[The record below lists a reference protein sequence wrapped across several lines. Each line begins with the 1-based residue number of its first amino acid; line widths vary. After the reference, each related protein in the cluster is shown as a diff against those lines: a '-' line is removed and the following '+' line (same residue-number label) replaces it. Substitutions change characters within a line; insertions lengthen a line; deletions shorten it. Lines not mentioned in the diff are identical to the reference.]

1 MALSGLTSQQM
12 EQQEV
17 EDEFTCAGVLRGALV
32 ALQPSVERIFGVK
45 LSIGGED
52 ALSAQSGL
60 IWLQLRGTAGDVQAA
75 KLFVKGV
82 VNQETQQEIQFPEVL
97 NCVFCGAKGLFMDC
111 LIKNT
116 SAHIVVGSQG
126 IVLITGLAEPVVKA
140 YSFITDLVEKYKS
153 SQGRRTEAGLES
165 LESRRAFKAIVESL
179 EDRHTLDL
187 LVLPVL
193 VKEVLLDLVKQ
204 SGLDSYAKWDRESL
218 IPFKGNGSWAKQR
231 TVDEIDFGGSEG
243 RLRSNY
249 NAENSP
255 SQQPVFFQQS
265 AHHRI
270 NGTDDFSSKSSN
282 PFSQGLTI
290 DPTLLESPE
299 QGSPQETESKTPSQN
314 AVLLS
319 AGSREDFDH
328 LLMFF
333 TTMGFAEDVVQA
345 VLTRTGPKEASQLLD
360 LIQQEQDKTG
370 QRNRRSESQNVTGIG
385 GEMHEA
391 LQILEASK
399 GEPNAKEDFVLDV
412 LKKAAATCG
421 YTEETVMEVC
431 SNLPELKP
439 HELLMQL
446 QKQGEVNRTR
456 GGSKKADWKI
466 GPNSVADLDTG
477 SGKAEAEMST
487 TKVDTSKPVNIN
499 GRPLSVRGPPQT
511 TYSFETLDS
520 EVQPMDSHVQVPP
533 RTIRQNLDFSSPN
546 ISNQSISHKPQHGRS
561 GAASVVTGP
570 QRFLESLKTPFK
582 LQLSDEPG
590 DPMLRQI
597 IIDGSNVAKSHG
609 LGVFFSCRGI
619 ALAVQQFW
627 TRGHREITVFVPQW
641 RQKNNSNVKERQ
653 FLTELHDLGFL
664 KYTPSRE
671 VEGKRINSYDDR
683 FMLELAQKTKGVVV
697 TNDNLRDLVN
707 ESPAWRDIIKKSLLQ
722 YVFAGDLFML
732 PDDPLGR
739 GGPHLRDFLHK
750 HNSSL
755 PVPGSHSYAGASASF
770 PHSPAAP
777 HAHTEVLRYRDW
789 TPGGH
794 SRGQGS
800 GRGPWDEGE
809 GRQEVRERTVE
820 ETLKLQKRL
829 VQIFPGQE
837 SVIIMILQ
845 CHPSIRDDSRLTD
858 LILEQQE

>member
-1 MALSGLTSQQM
+1 MLSPAVRCVMALSGLTLDSCGSQRM

-17 EDEFTCAGVLRGALV
+17 EDEFTCAGVLRGALL
-32 ALQPSVERIFGVK
+32 ALQPTVERVFGVK

-52 ALSAQSGL
+52 GPSALSGQ
-60 IWLQLRGTAGDVQAA
+60 IWLQLRGTAGDVRAA

-82 VNQETQQEIQFPEVL
+82 VNQEAQQEIQFPEVL
-97 NCVFCGAKGLFMDC
+97 HCVFCGAKGLFMDC

-116 SAHIVVGSQG
+116 SAHVVVGSQG

-140 YSFITDLVEKYKS
+140 YSLITDLVEKYKS
-153 SQGRRTEAGLES
+153 SQGRRSEAGLES

-193 VKEVLLDLVKQ
+193 VKEVLLLLVKQ
-204 SGLDSYAKWDRESL
+204 SGLDSHTKRAQEGP
-218 IPFKGNGSWAKQR
+218 IPVEVNGAWAMQR
-231 TVDEIDFGGSEG
+231 TVDEIVFGGSG
-243 RLRSNY
+243 GSNR
-249 NAENSP
+249 NTENSH
-255 SQQPVFFQQS
+255 SQQPRLFPQS
-265 AHHRI
+265 SHRI
-270 NGTDDFSSKSSN
+270 NSTDDFSSQSCN
-282 PFSQGLTI
+282 PFSTHFEI
-290 DPTLLESPE
+290 PESPE
-299 QGSPQETESKTPSQN
+299 PGSPQETQSETPQQDT
-314 AVLLS
+314 VLLF
-319 AGSREDFDH
+319 ARSREDFDH
-328 LLMFF
+328 HLKFF

-370 QRNRRSESQNVTGIG
+370 QRNRSHESQNVAGIG

-399 GEPNAKEDFVLDV
+399 GKDEDFVMDV

-421 YTEETVMEVC
+421 YDEERVMEVC
-431 SNLPELKP
+431 SNLPELQP

-446 QKQGEVNRTR
+446 QKQGEANRTR
-456 GGSKKADWKI
+456 GGSKKSDWKI
-466 GPNSVADLDTG
+466 GPNSMADLDTG
-477 SGKAEAEMST
+477 SGKSQMRNAKLDA
-487 TKVDTSKPVNIN
+487 SKPVNIN
-499 GRPLSVRGPPQT
+499 GRPSSVRGPPQT

-520 EVQPMDSHVQVPP
+520 DVQPMISPVRSPP
-533 RTIRQNLDFSSPN
+533 RTIRQNMDFSSPD
-546 ISNQSISHKPQHGRS
+546 ISNQSAVPKPHHGRS

-597 IIDGSNVAKSHG
+597 IIDGSNVAMSHG

-627 TRGHREITVFVPQW
+627 ARGHREITVFVPQW
-641 RQKNNSNVKERQ
+641 RQKNNSKVKERQ
-653 FLTELHDLGFL
+653 YMNELYDLGFL

-683 FMLELAQKTKGVVV
+683 FMLELAQKTSGVIV
-697 TNDNLRDLVN
+697 TNDNLRDLVD

-750 HNSSL
+750 HHSL
-755 PVPGSHSYAGASASF
+755 PVPGSHSFAGVSASF
-770 PHSPAAP
+770 PPPSAAR
-777 HAHTEVLRYRDW
+777 HAHTEVLQYRDW

-794 SRGQGS
+794 
-800 GRGPWDEGE
+800 GRG
-809 GRQEVRERTVE
+809 QEVRERTAE
-820 ETLKLQKRL
+820 ETLKLRQSL
-829 VQIFPGQE
+829 VQIFPDQE

-845 CHPSIRDDSRLTD
+845 CHPTVRDVSRLTD

>member
-1 MALSGLTSQQM
+1 MALSGLTLDGCGSRRL

-17 EDEFTCAGVLRGALV
+17 EDEFTCAGVLRGALL
-32 ALQPSVERIFGVK
+32 ALQPSVERVFGVK

-52 ALSAQSGL
+52 GPSAQSGQ
-60 IWLQLRGTAGDVQAA
+60 IWLKLQGTPGDVQAA

-97 NCVFCGAKGLFMDC
+97 HCVFCGAKGLFMDC

-116 SAHIVVGSQG
+116 SAHVVVGSQS
-126 IVLITGLAEPVVKA
+126 IVLITGLTEPVVKA
-140 YSFITDLVEKYKS
+140 YSLITDLVEKYKS
-153 SQGRRTEAGLES
+153 SQGRRSEAGLES

-204 SGLDSYAKWDRESL
+204 SGLDSHAMRAREGP
-218 IPFKGNGSWAKQR
+218 IPVEGNGSWTMQR
-231 TVDEIDFGGSEG
+231 NVDETVFESTGG
-243 RLRSNY
+243 LNQ
-249 NAENSP
+249 NTENSN
-255 SQQPVFFQQS
+255 SLQPRLFPQAS
-265 AHHRI
+265 HRI
-270 NGTDDFSSKSSN
+270 NGTDYFSSQSNN
-282 PFSQGLTI
+282 PFSRGFTL
-290 DPTLLESPE
+290 DPTPFQIPESPE
-299 QGSPQETESKTPSQN
+299 PGFPQETASETSPTPQDT
-314 AVLLS
+314 VLLS

-328 LLMFF
+328 FLKFF
-333 TTMGFAEDVVQA
+333 TAMGFAEDAVQA

-370 QRNRRSESQNVTGIG
+370 QRNHSRESQNVAGIG
-385 GEMHEA
+385 EEMHEA
-391 LQILEASK
+391 LQILETSK
-399 GEPNAKEDFVLDV
+399 GKDEDFVLDV

-421 YTEETVMEVC
+421 YTEERVIEVC
-431 SNLPELKP
+431 SNLPELQP
-439 HELLMQL
+439 HDLLMQL
-446 QKQGEVNRTR
+446 QKQGEANQTR
-456 GGSKKADWKI
+456 GGSKKADQKI
-466 GPNSVADLDTG
+466 GPNSVPDLDTV
-477 SGKAEAEMST
+477 SRKAEMRT
-487 TKVDTSKPVNIN
+487 TKLDASKPVNIN
-499 GRPLSVRGPPQT
+499 GRPSSVRGPPQM

-520 EVQPMDSHVQVPP
+520 EVQPMISPVRSPP
-533 RTIRQNLDFSSPN
+533 QTISQNMDFSSPD
-546 ISNQSISHKPQHGRS
+546 ISNQFTVPKPNHGRP

-597 IIDGSNVAKSHG
+597 IIDGSNVAMSHG
-609 LGVFFSCRGI
+609 LGVFFSCRGF
-619 ALAVQQFW
+619 ALAVQHFW
-627 TRGHREITVFVPQW
+627 ARGHREITVFVPQW
-641 RQKNNSNVKERQ
+641 RQKSNSKVKERQ
-653 FLTELHDLGFL
+653 YMNELFDLGFL

-683 FMLELAQKTKGVVV
+683 FMLDLAQKTNGVIV
-697 TNDNLRDLVN
+697 TNDNLRDLVD

-750 HNSSL
+750 HNSTL
-755 PVPGSHSYAGASASF
+755 PVPGSHSFAGVSASY
-770 PHSPAAP
+770 PPPSAAP
-777 HAHTEVLRYRDW
+777 RAHTEVLQYRDW
-789 TPGGH
+789 TPGGQG
-794 SRGQGS
+794 RGQGS
-800 GRGPWDEGE
+800 GRG
-809 GRQEVRERTVE
+809 QEVRERTAE
-820 ETLKLQKRL
+820 ETLELQQTL
-829 VQIFPGQE
+829 VQIFPDQE

-845 CHPSIRDDSRLTD
+845 CHQTVRNINRLTE

>member
-1 MALSGLTSQQM
+1 MALSGLTLDGCGSQRM

-17 EDEFTCAGVLRGALV
+17 EDEFTCAGVLRGALL
-32 ALQPSVERIFGVK
+32 ALQPAVERVFGVK

-52 ALSAQSGL
+52 GPSAQSGQ

-82 VNQETQQEIQFPEVL
+82 VNQEAQQEIQFPEVL
-97 NCVFCGAKGLFMDC
+97 HCVFCGAKGLFMDC

-116 SAHIVVGSQG
+116 SAHVAVGSQG

-140 YSFITDLVEKYKS
+140 YSLITDLVEKYKS
-153 SQGRRTEAGLES
+153 SQGRRSETGLES

-204 SGLDSYAKWDRESL
+204 SGLDSHAKRAQEDP
-218 IPFKGNGSWAKQR
+218 IPVQVNGSWAMQR
-231 TVDEIDFGGSEG
+231 PVDEIVFGSSGGSN
-243 RLRSNY
+243 R
-249 NAENSP
+249 NAENSH
-255 SQQPVFFQQS
+255 SQQPRLFPQS
-265 AHHRI
+265 SHGI
-270 NGTDDFSSKSSN
+270 NSTDVFSSQSYK
-282 PFSQGLTI
+282 PFSTQFEI
-290 DPTLLESPE
+290 PESPE
-299 QGSPQETESKTPSQN
+299 PGLPQETESETPPQDG
-314 AVLLS
+314 VLLS

-328 LLMFF
+328 LLKFF
-333 TTMGFAEDVVQA
+333 TAMGFTEDAVQA

-370 QRNRRSESQNVTGIG
+370 QRNRRSESPNVAGIG

-391 LQILEASK
+391 LQILEESK
-399 GEPNAKEDFVLDV
+399 GKEEDFVLDV

-421 YTEETVMEVC
+421 YTEERVMELC
-431 SNLPELKP
+431 SNLPELQP

-446 QKQGEVNRTR
+446 QKEGEANRTR
-456 GGSKKADWKI
+456 GGSKKADRKI
-466 GPNSVADLDTG
+466 GPNSMADLDMG
-477 SGKAEAEMST
+477 SRKSEMRNA
-487 TKVDTSKPVNIN
+487 KLDASKPVNIS
-499 GRPLSVRGPPQT
+499 GRPSSVRGPPQT

-520 EVQPMDSHVQVPP
+520 DVQPTISPVRSPP
-533 RTIRQNLDFSSPN
+533 RTVGQNLGFSSPD
-546 ISNQSISHKPQHGRS
+546 ISNQFVVPKPNHSRPG
-561 GAASVVTGP
+561 GASVVTGP

-597 IIDGSNVAKSHG
+597 IIDGSNVAMSHG

-627 TRGHREITVFVPQW
+627 ARGHREITVFVPQW
-641 RQKNNSNVKERQ
+641 RQKSNSKVKERQ
-653 FLTELHDLGFL
+653 YMNELCDLGFL

-683 FMLELAQKTKGVVV
+683 FMLELAQKTNGVIV
-697 TNDNLRDLVN
+697 TNDNLRDLVD

-750 HNSSL
+750 HHSSL
-755 PVPGSHSYAGASASF
+755 PVPGSHSFAGVSASF
-770 PHSPAAP
+770 PPPSAAP
-777 HAHTEVLRYRDW
+777 RAHTEVLQYRDW

-794 SRGQGS
+794 
-800 GRGPWDEGE
+800 GRG
-809 GRQEVRERTVE
+809 QEVRERTAE
-820 ETLKLQKRL
+820 ETLKLRQSL
-829 VQIFPGQE
+829 MQMFPDQE

-845 CHPSIRDDSRLTD
+845 CHPTVRDISRLAD

>member
-1 MALSGLTSQQM
+1 MALSGLM
-12 EQQEV
+12 
-17 EDEFTCAGVLRGALV
+17 EDEFTCAGVLRGALL
-32 ALQPSVERIFGVK
+32 ALQPTVERIFGVK
-45 LSIGGED
+45 LSIGEED
-52 ALSAQSGL
+52 ALSAQSGQ
-60 IWLQLRGTAGDVQAA
+60 IWLQLLGASGDVQAA

-82 VNQETQQEIQFPEVL
+82 VNQEAQQEIQFPEVL
-97 NCVFCGAKGLFMDC
+97 HCVFSGAKGLFMDG
-111 LIKNT
+111 LIKNS
-116 SAHIVVGSQG
+116 SAQIVVGSQG
-126 IVLITGLAEPVVKA
+126 IILITGLAEPVVKA
-140 YSFITDLVEKYKS
+140 YSFITDLLEKYKS
-153 SQGRRTEAGLES
+153 SQGRRNEAGLES

-204 SGLDSYAKWDRESL
+204 SGLDSYAKRDREGL
-218 IPFKGNGSWAKQR
+218 IPFKGNGSWAMQR

-243 RLRSNY
+243 QLRSNY

-255 SQQPVFFQQS
+255 SKQPGLFLQS

-270 NGTDDFSSKSSN
+270 NGTDDFSRKSYNS
-282 PFSQGLTI
+282 FSQSLAL
-290 DPTLLESPE
+290 DPTHFEMPASPE
-299 QGSPQETESKTPSQN
+299 RGSPQETKSKTPSHES
-314 AVLLS
+314 VLLS

-333 TTMGFAEDVVQA
+333 TTMGFAKDVVQA
-345 VLTRTGPKEASQLLD
+345 VLTRTGPREASQLLD
-360 LIQQEQDKTG
+360 LIQQEQDKSG
-370 QRNRRSESQNVTGIG
+370 QRNLPSESQNVTGIG

-399 GEPNAKEDFVLDV
+399 EKPNAKEEDFVLDV

-431 SNLPELKP
+431 SNLPDLKP
-439 HELLMQL
+439 HELLMEL

-466 GPNSVADLDTG
+466 GPNSVTDLDTG
-477 SGKAEAEMST
+477 SEKAGAEMRT
-487 TKVDTSKPVNIN
+487 TKVDPSKPVNIN

-511 TYSFETLDS
+511 TYCFETLDS
-520 EVQPMDSHVQVPP
+520 EVQPMDSHVQLPP
-533 RTIRQNLDFSSPN
+533 RTISQNPDLSSPN
-546 ISNQSISHKPQHGRS
+546 ISNQSIPHKPQHGRS
-561 GAASVVTGP
+561 GAASVVTGS

-597 IIDGSNVAKSHG
+597 IIDGSNVAMSHG

-627 TRGHREITVFVPQW
+627 ARGHREITVFVPQW
-641 RQKNNSNVKERQ
+641 RQKSNSKVKERQ
-653 FLTELHDLGFL
+653 YMNELCDLGFL

-683 FMLELAQKTKGVVV
+683 FMLELAQKTKGVIV
-697 TNDNLRDLVN
+697 TNDNLRDLVD

-755 PVPGSHSYAGASASF
+755 PVPGSHSYAGASASS
-770 PHSPAAP
+770 PHRPATL
-777 HAHTEVLRYRDW
+777 HAHTEVLRFRDR
-789 TPGGH
+789 TPGGP

-800 GRGPWDEGE
+800 GRGQWDEGE
-809 GRQEVRERTVE
+809 GRQEVRERTAE
-820 ETLKLQKRL
+820 ETLKLLQGL
-829 VQIFPGQE
+829 VTIFPGQE

-845 CHPSIRDDSRLTD
+845 CHPRIRDVSRLTD